1 MKKFIIGAAI
11 QSFVFSLCVTGLTA
25 LISLFM
31 NDRMNNDEI
40 LLTLL
45 LTFIGWFVWTIID
58 TYILDKKKQ

>member
-25 LISLFM
+25 LISFFM